1 MLDNLPWHD
10 LSRHVVVYSSVACPG
25 CCAPPCPLPPRL
37 TLPPSPSPDPLP
49 SRQVFTIE
57 PMVNM
62 GTYRDV
68 MWPDGWTAATAD
80 GKRSAQFEHQ
90 MVVTKT
96 GADVLT
102 ARLPTSPPLWW
113 ETEGE

>member
-1 MLDNLPWHD
+1 MTLAHILWMKIAAADA
-10 LSRHVVVYSSVACPG
+10 ACWY
-25 CCAPPCPLPPRL
+25 CCMPCCCHPP
-37 TLPPSPSPDPLP
+37 TLPPPLPAHLTPPLP
-49 SRQVFTIE
+49 SPLFQVFTIE

-113 ETEGE
+113 EKEGE